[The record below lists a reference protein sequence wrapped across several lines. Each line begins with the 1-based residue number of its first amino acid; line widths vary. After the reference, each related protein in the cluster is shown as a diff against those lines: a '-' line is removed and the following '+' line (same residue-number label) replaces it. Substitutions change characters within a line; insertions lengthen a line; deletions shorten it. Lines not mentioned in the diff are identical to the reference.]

1 MKRIVLASLSALT
14 LGTIAT
20 PALAGEMAAVNQD
33 SLDNL
38 VEVLPFNLVQHG
50 YQGYFAAQGIPS
62 NAAFLTAVRSGKVSA
77 QDLVQGAIERGRLST
92 DTLDNQGYLR
102 AVEYQLRSLEAH

>member
-1 MKRIVLASLSALT
+1 MKIVLASLSALT

-20 PALAGEMAAVNQD
+20 PALAGEVAAVNQV
-33 SLDNL
+33 SRDNL

-50 YQGYFAAQGIPS
+50 YQGYFTAQGIPS
-62 NAAFLTAVRSGKVSA
+62 NAAFLTAVRAGKVSA

-102 AVEYQLRSLEAH
+102 AVEERLRSLEAR